1 MVSGRNQ
8 PLRRLAIAISL
19 GMLLTSTFASP
30 AAASVTLTEVAIG
43 FDRPIY
49 LTHAGDSRL
58 FVVERPGR
66 IWVLNGSTKSLFLDI
81 SSSVA
86 CCTGER
92 GLLGMAFHPSYAT
105 NRRFYVNYTR
115 ESDGATVIAE
125 FRRSK
130 SDPNVAV
137 RSSKRRVMRIEQ
149 PAANHNGG
157 WMGFKGNLLYIAL
170 GDGGGDPKNRAQN
183 KRKLLGKIL
192 RINPLDP
199 DGSGPRRYSIP
210 SDNPYVG
217 KVGRN
222 EIWSRGL
229 RNPWRCSF
237 DRGTGNLWCADVGE
251 KTWEEVNR
259 STTGRNVNY
268 GWQVMEGTS
277 CYRPA
282 TGCDT
287 SGKTLPIATY
297 SHSEGCSI
305 TGGYVS
311 RRSGAAL
318 LGKYIFGDFC
328 TGSVWVIDAGHVR
341 GAGLPAPTSTG
352 LRYSIVSFGEGNDG
366 RIYLT
371 DMPGGRIFRVN
382 GT

>member
-1 MVSGRNQ
+1 MLSGRNQ
-8 PLRRLAIAISL
+8 PLRRLALAISL
-19 GMLLTSTFASP
+19 GMLLTSTFVSP
-30 AAASVTLTEVAIG
+30 AAASVSLTEVAGG

-49 LTHAGDSRL
+49 VTHAGDSRL

-66 IWVLNGSTKSLFLDI
+66 IWVLNGTTKTLFLDI
-81 SSSVA
+81 RSSVG

-115 ESDGATVIAE
+115 KSDGATVIAE

-130 SDPNVAV
+130 SDADVAV
-137 RSSKRRVMRIEQ
+137 RSSKRRVMLIEQ

-157 WMGFKGNLLYIAL
+157 WIGFKGNLLYIAL

-183 KRKLLGKIL
+183 KKKLLGKIL

-199 DGSGPRRYSIP
+199 DGSGPRRYSVP

-237 DRGTGNLWCADVGE
+237 DRGTGYLWCADVGE

-287 SGKTLPIATY
+287 SGKTLPIASY

-311 RRSGAAL
+311 RRNGADL

-328 TGSVWVIDAGHVR
+328 TGSVWVIDAGHAA
-341 GAGLPAPTSTG
+341 GAALPAPTSTG
-352 LRYSIVSFGEGNDG
+352 LHYSIVSFGEGSDG